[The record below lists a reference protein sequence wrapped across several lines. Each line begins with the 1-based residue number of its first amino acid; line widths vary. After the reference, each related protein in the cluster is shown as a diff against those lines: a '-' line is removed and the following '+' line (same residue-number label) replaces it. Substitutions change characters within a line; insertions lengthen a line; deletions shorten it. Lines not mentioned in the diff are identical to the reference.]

1 MNSLYKTFGEHAFPA
16 LSGSLGPFADIG
28 WSVFFGEFLVHHTS
42 HGGFLKLHFFFSL
55 WRGHGIFNSLS
66 LQRNAVRFSL
76 FGCLSKSLN
85 LKRKTIWS
93 FDLPHHWDV
102 CLIYLWYRGLD
113 YALFS
118 FLFFLFWV
126 MDQLFFS
133 WLSEYCVQFLFKSSL
148 HGCGQEPNT
157 VLTVNFKLPSEVLKW
172 IACFLFTENAHVRNS
187 KSSKWGGN
195 PVCMW
200 KCAQWT

>member
-1 MNSLYKTFGEHAFPA
+1 MHFQPF
-16 LSGSLGPFADIG
+16 LGPLGPLLTLADP
-28 WSVFFGEFLVHHTS
+28 FFWWVLGAPHKPRGIPETT
-42 HGGFLKLHFFFSL
+42 FFFSL

-66 LQRNAVRFSL
+66 LQRNAVRFWL